1 MLFSYKNQFKSLT
14 SFLFILPLCLQLISC
29 GSDTEDAIERPDVS
43 DIKIDVRIRRLEQP
57 LFEAKSRGEISAF
70 LKENELFAQKFLRIS
85 EYPSDSILVDQL
97 WQLSQDPHL
106 DTLYMESQQ
115 IFADLKQWEEQ
126 FETAFRYIKYF
137 YPEFQPPVIYTM
149 VSGFGTDLFVTD
161 EMIII
166 GLDYFLGPRATFRPQ
181 DVPQYILRRY
191 APEHAVPGAMLLLSS
206 YFNQTD
212 QNDKTMLAEMI
223 YYGKSFYF
231 VDFVLPTVPDSV
243 IVGFTSEET
252 AGVLYNKGTIWNHFL
267 KNELLFETNNVKKK
281 KYLEERPKTLEIG
294 DKAPGRIGTWVG
306 WQIVRSFMDKKEDLN
321 LRQLME
327 IQDARYIFN
336 EAKYHPKDER

>member
-1 MLFSYKNQFKSLT
+1 M
-14 SFLFILPLCLQLISC
+14 PLCLQLISC
-29 GSDTEDAIERPDVS
+29 GSDADDAIDRPDVS
-43 DIKIDVRIRRLEQP
+43 DIEINVSIRRLEQP
-57 LFEAKSRGEISAF
+57 LFEAKSRGEINAF

-85 EYPSDSILVDQL
+85 EYPSDSLLVEQL

-106 DTLYMESQQ
+106 DTLYQESQQ

-126 FETAFRYIKYF
+126 FETAFRYIKHY
-137 YPEFQPPVIYTM
+137 YPEFQPPLIYTM

-166 GLDYFLGPRATFRPQ
+166 GLDYFLGPKATFRPQ
-181 DVPQYILRRY
+181 EVPQYILRRY
-191 APEHAVPGAMLLLSS
+191 APEYAVPGAMLLLSS

-212 QNDKTMLAEMI
+212 QKDKTMLAEMI
-223 YYGKSFYF
+223 YYGKSYYF

-243 IVGFTSEET
+243 ILGFSSEET
-252 AGVLYNKGTIWNHFL
+252 AGVHYNKGTIWNHFL
-267 KNELLFETNNVKKK
+267 KNELLFETNNIKKK

-327 IQDARYIFN
+327 MQDARSIFS
-336 EAKYHPKDER
+336 EAKYQPKDER